1 MENNL
6 DNKQVVAVPVSRN
19 ELNSI
24 VNQFNGIKKTISEK
38 ITQGLEYASTDEFDQ
53 KIDQNVEKFKK
64 TVKIVGT
71 IATLALFVLP
81 ADGPIG
87 EIASILATSTFVRS
101 ADQLADG
108 IKDMYKSG
116 KKLYVGS
123 IKQNGGLNISS
134 ITDAN
139 TIENADNIKQ
149 DINAI
154 KGSIVEMGEVVSS
167 VRRH

>member
-1 MENNL
+1 M
-6 DNKQVVAVPVSRN
+6 
-19 ELNSI
+19 
-24 VNQFNGIKKTISEK
+24 KKILT
-38 ITQGLEYASTDEFDQ
+38 GLKPT
-53 KIDQNVEKFKK
+53 
-64 TVKIVGT
+64 
-71 IATLALFVLP
+71 
-81 ADGPIG
+81 G
-87 EIASILATSTFVRS
+87 EITF
-101 ADQLADG
+101 G
-108 IKDMYKSG
+108 N
-116 KKLYVGS
+116 YVGS

>member
-1 MENNL
+1 M
-6 DNKQVVAVPVSRN
+6 
-19 ELNSI
+19 
-24 VNQFNGIKKTISEK
+24 
-38 ITQGLEYASTDEFDQ
+38 
-53 KIDQNVEKFKK
+53 
-64 TVKIVGT
+64 
-71 IATLALFVLP
+71 P

-116 KKLYVGS
+116 KKLYVVS

-139 TIENADNIKQ
+139 TIENAEHIKK
-149 DINAI
+149 DFNDI
-154 KGSIVEMGEVVSS
+154 KGSISEIGAAVSS
-167 VRRH
+167 IKER